1 MAVVAE
7 LPLCVFSPE
16 QVVTGEVPA
25 PTVEAAVSVK
35 LLIDTAELQTFL
47 CGAGAVLSS
56 DTVTTLLSGAVV
68 LAAVH
73 KDMLELTAKVGPE
86 PITGS
91 VASAVQHDSKASAF
105 VMDDDVVA
113 SVFTGVIALLVAL
126 METVTATVVLEGT
139 VSTTLLQ
146 LEGTAESS
154 LSVVAF
160 AIWVVFLL
168 LSADAGNGEALLL
181 GEGAG
186 EAKLEVKVV
195 PEDITEADKI

>member
-1 MAVVAE
+1 MS
-7 LPLCVFSPE
+7 SPE
-16 QVVTGEVPA
+16 QVVTGEVLA

-35 LLIDTAELQTFL
+35 LLIDTPELQTFL
-47 CGAGAVLSS
+47 CSAAAVLSS
-56 DTVTTLLSGAVV
+56 GTVTTLLSGVVV

-105 VMDDDVVA
+105 VMGDDVVA
-113 SVFTGVIALLVAL
+113 SVFTGVIALLVAF

-154 LSVVAF
+154 LSVAS

-168 LSADAGNGEALLL
+168 LSADAGKGEALLFE
-181 GEGAG
+181 EGAG

-195 PEDITEADKI
+195 PEDIIEADKT